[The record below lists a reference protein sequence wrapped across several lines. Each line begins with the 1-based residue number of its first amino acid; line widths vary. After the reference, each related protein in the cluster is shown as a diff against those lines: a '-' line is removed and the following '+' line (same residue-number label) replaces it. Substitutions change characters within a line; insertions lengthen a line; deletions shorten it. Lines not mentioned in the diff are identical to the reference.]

1 MQHLFEPFCSECH
14 HGFLD
19 KGDKTFMYKTES
31 KDPNR
36 REYHCRQTLNTM
48 MPQGLN
54 VEDD

>member
-1 MQHLFEPFCSECH
+1 MQHLFEPFCCQRH

-19 KGDKTFMYKTES
+19 KGDKTFIYQTES

-36 REYHCRQTLNTM
+36 REYHWRQPLNTM

-54 VEDD
+54 VENY